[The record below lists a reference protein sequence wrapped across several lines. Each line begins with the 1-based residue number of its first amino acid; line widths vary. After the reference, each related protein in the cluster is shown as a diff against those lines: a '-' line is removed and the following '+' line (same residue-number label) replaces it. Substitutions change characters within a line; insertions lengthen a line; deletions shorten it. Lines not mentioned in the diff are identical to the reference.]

1 LNIQIINPI
10 EYPNWDDLLLTNPA
24 ATFFHTAAWAKV
36 LSESYYYK
44 PLYFTIIEDGK
55 LSALIPIMGINSFL
69 TGKRGVSLPF
79 TDHCQ
84 PISPD
89 SEVARKLF
97 EKVIDYGKKV
107 GWKSM
112 EFRGGQNLFQAQPYS
127 ETFFTHTLNLIK
139 DVDEISKSLRSS
151 TWRNIQKAEKNDI
164 TVIRSNSLPSVREF
178 YRLNCMTRR
187 GHGLPP
193 QPWQFFKHLFK
204 NVISPEKGTVFLA
217 SSKNKAVAGAVFF
230 HFGNQ
235 AIYKYGASDRNHQH
249 FRPNNLA
256 MWQAIKWYTEKGFK
270 SVSFG
275 RTEPENQGLM
285 QFKRGWGTNEQI
297 LNYYKYDLAKDRC
310 VEEPNKIMTSY
321 NLFKMMPLPI
331 LKATGR
337 LIYRHVG

>member
-1 LNIQIINPI
+1 MHIQIINPI
-10 EYPNWDDLLLTNPA
+10 EYPNWDDLLLTNDQT
-24 ATFFHTAAWAKV
+24 TFFHTAAWAAV
-36 LSESYYYK
+36 LSEAYHYT
-44 PLYFTIIEDGK
+44 PLYFTVIDNHR
-55 LSALIPIMGINSFL
+55 LSALIPIMEINSFL

-84 PISPD
+84 PNAPD
-89 SEVARKLF
+89 SVGAQKLF
-97 EKVIDYGKKV
+97 EKITDYGKKA
-107 GWKSM
+107 GWKSI
-112 EFRGGQNLFQAQPYS
+112 EFRGDQSLFQAQPSFSTY
-127 ETFFTHTLNLIK
+127 FTHTLKLTK

-193 QPWQFFKHLFK
+193 QPWYFFKHLFK

-230 HFGNQ
+230 HCGNQ
-235 AIYKYGASDRNHQH
+235 AIYKYGASDRSHQH
-249 FRPNNLA
+249 LRPNNLA
-256 MWQAIKWYTEKGFK
+256 MWEAIKWYCRSGYKTFN
-270 SVSFG
+270 FG
-275 RTEPENQGLM
+275 RTEPEHQGLA
-285 QFKRGWGTNEQI
+285 QFKHGWGTQERTI
-297 LNYYKYDLAKDRC
+297 YYYKYDLAKGVFVRA
-310 VEEPNKIMTSY
+310 NNTFQSSY
-321 NLFKMMPLPI
+321 NLFKILPLPI